1 MQLMVSRSYPAIDAE
16 TLTEYS
22 AREALFRCDDGS
34 FLLYMNSERQR
45 ASEERILKLDCR
57 EALIWLNATTE
68 AVGSYWHFAEM
79 ENQGYHLLHAS
90 SDVRLPLVIC

>member
-1 MQLMVSRSYPAIDAE
+1 MQLMVSRSYPAIDE
-16 TLTEYS
+16 GTLTEYS

-68 AVGSYWHFAEM
+68 AVGCYWQFPRP
-79 ENQGYHLLHAS
+79 ENQARHLRHVS
-90 SDVRLPLVIC
+90 SDVRLPLVFC

>member
-1 MQLMVSRSYPAIDAE
+1 MQLMVSASYPAIDAE
-16 TLTEYS
+16 TLTEYA

-57 EALIWLNATTE
+57 EALIWLNATE
-68 AVGSYWHFAEM
+68 AVGSYWHFAET
-79 ENQGYHLLHAS
+79 ENQGDHLRNPS
-90 SDVRLPLVIC
+90 SDVRLPLINC

>member
-57 EALIWLNATTE
+57 EALIWLNAATE
-68 AVGSYWHFAEM
+68 ACGPFWHFAET
-79 ENQGYHLLHAS
+79 ESGLSFATHTS